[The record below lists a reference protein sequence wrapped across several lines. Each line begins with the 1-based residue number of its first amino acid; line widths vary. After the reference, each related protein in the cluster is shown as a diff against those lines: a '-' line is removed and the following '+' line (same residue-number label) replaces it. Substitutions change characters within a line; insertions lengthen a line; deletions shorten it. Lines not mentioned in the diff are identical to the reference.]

1 MKLDTKAFSL
11 TLAILA
17 AAIWLVI
24 MAVSLLTG
32 LGART
37 ISTLGSYHP
46 FFSYSFLGLV
56 AMVAEHFIGGYV
68 IGLIFSGL
76 YNKLICKKPAPEL

>member
-1 MKLDTKAFSL
+1 MKLNTKAFSL

-32 LGART
+32 LGERT
-37 ISTLGSYHP
+37 ISTLGSFHP

-56 AMVAEHFIGGYV
+56 VMVAEHFVGGY
-68 IGLIFSGL
+68 ILGLIFSGL
-76 YNKLICKKPAPEL
+76 YNKMINKKPGPEL